1 MRSSPSRGVLVC
13 RYHVLAHAATHSGG
27 TVDRC
32 FPSIALA
39 SAATVVRLTAVDMA
53 QQRTASRLG
62 PETVAAYD
70 EFLNFIA
77 PGYAALAA
85 AVERSPDAG
94 LRDLVSQRID
104 PASEEQ
110 TLAFAPEFWSEGAME
125 RVATLAMVTMQSA
138 WRREQSRQEKVGNWL
153 GIPVSRALTLMLN
166 GVLNTD
172 RVEALIQAVAP
183 GIDMPKSLVRALTY
197 SQPPGSADVIA
208 SWMVSEF
215 VEVAG

>member
-1 MRSSPSRGVLVC
+1 MLVC
-13 RYHVLAHAATHSGG
+13 QYHVMAHAATHSGG

-53 QQRTASRLG
+53 QKRTASRLG
-62 PETVAAYD
+62 PETVAAYG

-94 LRDLVSQRID
+94 LRDLVSKRID
-104 PASEEQ
+104 PASEEP

-138 WRREQSRQEKVGNWL
+138 WRREQSRQESGKAGNWL

-166 GVLNTD
+166 GVSNTD
-172 RVEALIQAVAP
+172 RVEGLLQAVAP

-197 SQPPGSADVIA
+197 AQPPRNADVIA